1 MKYGERL
8 EQASVPAWSLHNVDY
23 NSLKHQIRAHTSK
36 DQAATAITIP
46 GQQDHGL
53 KRFEDAF
60 YLELCNQHYR
70 VDLFVTSKADEISR
84 RLRHLSGLVQQLTH
98 KCADTRGL
106 SAKRRRRFIKF
117 HTQVEDCGR
126 DIKALGRFSNA
137 QITAFRK
144 ILKKYKKW
152 TGSTTLSSRFKE
164 NILASPK
171 SFTNRSLD
179 NIQLQYRELR
189 TTLEAAS
196 SIDFDNLS
204 TSPNNDTGNQTQP
217 DRTSRTRPPKPMPT
231 APTTYWNEYE
241 HGSEAGDNDDDYVI
255 YIDPNANDDFP
266 GFSYIK
272 NMLGAPIDQVRH
284 WLKNRPSDHSSATL
298 TAPSSPSETRSLLPR
313 RNRKNSS
320 STAVASPTDYFS
332 IGVRPSTAATT
343 SNSATEEDLSS
354 EEEQQLYPHPNHH
367 PHHSPYTTASAYHT
381 TAEDYKVS
389 QYRDV
394 VLTRSVIIAFATSF
408 ILVGISGLLVFTGRH
423 HYRLEVDAGAT
434 AGSAASLF
442 CACMGLGAMLYRQ
455 YPNGYLYC
463 LAVGAAFIAACV
475 LNGLLLVVVVGSSGI

>member
-46 GQQDHGL
+46 GHQDHGL

-60 YLELCNQHYR
+60 YVELCNQHNR
-70 VDLFVTSKADEISR
+70 VNLFVTSKADEISR

-106 SAKRRRRFIKF
+106 STKRRRRFVKY
-117 HTQVEDCGR
+117 HTQIEDCGQ

-171 SFTNRSLD
+171 SFTNRSFD
-179 NIQLQYRELR
+179 HIQLHYRELR
-189 TTLEAAS
+189 KTLEAAS
-196 SIDFDNLS
+196 SIDFDNLDAS
-204 TSPNNDTGNQTQP
+204 DDDPNNRTQP
-217 DRTSRTRPPKPMPT
+217 DHSSRTRSRKT
-231 APTTYWNEYE
+231 APSAPTSYWNEYE
-241 HGSEAGDNDDDYVI
+241 HGSEAGDYDDDYVI
-255 YIDPNANDDFP
+255 YIDPNAHDDFP

-272 NMLGAPIDQVRH
+272 HMIGAPIEHVRH
-284 WLKNRPSDHSSATL
+284 WLQPRHSDPSPSTL
-298 TAPSSPSETRSLLPR
+298 NTVPTSPSETQSLLPPR
-313 RNRKNSS
+313 PRKNSS
-320 STAVASPTDYFS
+320 STTVVSHTDYFS
-332 IGVRPSTAATT
+332 IGARPSTAATT
-343 SNSATEEDLSS
+343 DNEGTEEEFSS
-354 EEEQQLYPHPNHH
+354 EEEQMYTRDPAYP
-367 PHHSPYTTASAYHT
+367 SYASAS
-381 TAEDYKVS
+381 DYKVEK
-389 QYRDV
+389 YRDV
-394 VLTRSVIIAFATSF
+394 VLTRSVIIAFVTSF
-408 ILVGISGLLVFTGRH
+408 ILVGISGLLVATGRH

-434 AGSAASLF
+434 AGAAASLF
-442 CACMGLGAMLYRQ
+442 CACMGLGAMLYRE
-455 YPNGYLYC
+455 YPNGYLYS
-463 LAVGAAFIAACV
+463 LAVAAAFIAACV
-475 LNGLLLVVVVGSSGI
+475 LNGLLLVIVVGTSGL